1 MGADDARDDDPVA
14 AALTEGSPYERL
26 RVQRISVF
34 SWSLAEKLQRVGI
47 VMFVLGVGVG
57 ALAFVSPNGT
67 TIPVAP
73 ARVSTYASLISL
85 IALATLAAVA
95 LVLSALS
102 VFRERH
108 EPLSAERAETML
120 VVEELCALVG
130 FITAGTITVIAVG
143 LCLLP
148 YLGSDS
154 VTRFVSSL
162 ARSPYAAIE
171 TAFPIRPRLIASA
184 ALVLAGVCFLAGRR
198 WQAQWTGS

>member
-1 MGADDARDDDPVA
+1 MSADDARDDDPVA

-34 SWSLAEKLQRVGI
+34 SWSLAEKLQRVGV
-47 VMFVLGVGVG
+47 VMLVLGVGVG
-57 ALAFVSPNGT
+57 ALAFVSPNGA
-67 TIPVAP
+67 TIPVDP
-73 ARVSTYASLISL
+73 GRTSTYASLVSL
-85 IALATLAAVA
+85 IALGTLALVA
-95 LVLSALS
+95 LALSALAG
-102 VFRERH
+102 FRERN
-108 EPLSAERAETML
+108 EPLSVERAETML
-120 VVEELCALVG
+120 VAEELCALVG

-148 YLGSDS
+148 YLGGDS

-171 TAFPIRPRLIASA
+171 TAFPVLPRLIAPVAFVLA
-184 ALVLAGVCFLAGRR
+184 ALCLLAGRR